1 MDNGTWTEALSELV
15 SGVRE
20 AFLRFLK
27 QDIVQVGLTVGM
39 FFALAV
45 PLLLVILF
53 LWWIDSTGWRPSGG
67 FYKIGHAAE
76 SVDTKPGAHAAH
88 GMVTMAVPA
97 MRSAGFSVKVPLSE
111 DSGAIGYQSD
121 APCELKLV

>member
-1 MDNGTWTEALSELV
+1 MDNGTWTEALAELV

-45 PLLLVILF
+45 PLLLVILI
-53 LWWIDSTGWRPSGG
+53 LWWIDSTGWRPAGG

-76 SVDTKPGAHAAH
+76 YVDMTQEARAARA
-88 GMVTMAVPA
+88 MVIVATGPTSRVLGRKDLRA
-97 MRSAGFSVKVPLSE
+97 
-111 DSGAIGYQSD
+111 
-121 APCELKLV
+121 